1 MFERVVS
8 YSYVDT
14 RIGRLL
20 LAGDADSL
28 HLLSFQSGSRV
39 HHPRDTWRHEPD
51 GFPDVRRQLDEYF
64 KGQRTTFT
72 LPLFLGGTA
81 FQNAVWTTLQSIPY
95 GVTTTYRDLA
105 DRIGRPAAI
114 RAVGAANGA
123 NPLPIIVPC
132 HRVIGSD
139 GSLTG
144 FGGGIETKR
153 FLLGHEGAM
162 ASDDAAADLFEA
174 RAR

>member
-8 YSYVDT
+8 YTYVET

-20 LAGDADSL
+20 LAGDAESL

-39 HHPRDTWRHEPD
+39 HHPRDGWRHDPD
-51 GFPDVRRQLDEYF
+51 GFPKVRRQLDEYF
-64 KGQRTTFT
+64 AGKRTTFT
-72 LPLFLGGTA
+72 LPLYLSGTA
-81 FQNAVWTTLQSIPY
+81 FQNAVWTTLQSIPH
-95 GVTTTYRDLA
+95 GVTTTYRELA
-105 DRIGRPAAI
+105 VRIGRPAAV

-123 NPLPIIVPC
+123 NPLPIIIPC
-132 HRVIGSD
+132 HRVIGTN

-153 FLLGHEGAM
+153 FLLGHEGALV
-162 ASDDAAADLFEA
+162 DDAAAGLFEV